1 MRIQSYPRGQTE
13 VVSWEAVPERF
24 DRGMTMDWQAQLII
38 RYLAICT
45 HWQEVGWMQAQRHA
59 P

>member
-1 MRIQSYPRGQTE
+1 
-13 VVSWEAVPERF
+13 
-24 DRGMTMDWQAQLII
+24 MDWQAQLII